1 MIEVSGVRSSWETDA
16 TNSSLT
22 RSARMN
28 SVTSLYASAAPAK
41 VPSLPRTERAETDSA
56 RRDSGSSPTQ
66 IRQSSNSS
74 PWEARY
80 VGISSRVSSVVP
92 SGAYT
97 WPSCPALPRARRGR
111 PAA

>member
-1 MIEVSGVRSSWETDA
+1 MIEVSGVRSSWETEA
-16 TNSSLT
+16 TNSSFT
-22 RSARMN
+22 RSARMK

-56 RRDSGSSPTQ
+56 RFDSGSSPTQ

-97 WPSCPALPRARRGR
+97 WPS
-111 PAA
+111 